1 MTRQN
6 KMTKD
11 NDQSD
16 NRKKDAERQK
26 EGKRGGGRL
35 RHLSEALYMEL
46 REHRSSFIVYFTLR
60 IIVIV
65 MLILQLLNR
74 NYENVFLCALTLVLL
89 IMPSLV
95 QITFKVE
102 LPTTLEIFILVF
114 IFAAEIL
121 GEISEFYLV
130 FPFWDTV
137 LHTINGF
144 LAAAIGFSMVDLLN
158 RSEKIVFNLSP
169 LFMGIVAFCFSMTIG
184 VVWEF
189 FEFVMDQIIGYDM
202 QKDTV
207 IHVIRSVTLDP
218 AGHNVPYVIDNI
230 TETAVNGQELGL
242 GGYLDIG
249 LIDTMQ
255 DLIVNFIGAF
265 IFSVIGF
272 FYVKNRGKGGF
283 ANRFIPRRK
292 AKDRD
297 FLKIAREISE
307 NGDDVK
313 DVMRQNVICQKTS
326 ESAREDS
333 GAGSEASATAVPGT
347 EGEMPD
353 QFPEEVEEKSSE
365 DS

>member
-1 MTRQN
+1 MI
-6 KMTKD
+6 KVIK
-11 NDQSD
+11 
-16 NRKKDAERQK
+16 
-26 EGKRGGGRL
+26 GKRGGGRL

-169 LFMGIVAFCFSMTIG
+169 LFMAIVAFCFSMTIG

-313 DVMRQNVICQKTS
+313 DVMRQNVIRQKTS